1 MLSMSNILRLN
12 AISSGLTGLLL
23 LLLTGMI
30 ASLMGVTNKIA
41 LSAVGG
47 FLVLFAVFV
56 FEVSLGKPIN
66 RKAVNIVIALDT
78 AWIIVSAI
86 AMIFLLPLLTFIGN
100 AMVIGVAAWVGVMVY
115 LQKRALR
122 ESFPK
127 QQVT

>member
-30 ASLMGVTNKIA
+30 APLMGVTNKIA